1 MGGQKRKK
9 KKKKGSIFYWAVFSE
24 STFAEEQPHQADR
37 APPLPRGLCSRVNSL
52 VPASWFRDAH
62 IRAGGNGASAES
74 RRLIHERDVTVCSEI
89 SQSFVQKD
97 PWGVRSCSCLHLV
110 FLTWESVNIFC
121 ALRSPKLVC
130 QLSEK
135 YQYSGILLS
144 LSSEQIWIMKAIG
157 TII

>member
-1 MGGQKRKK
+1 MGGQKR

-52 VPASWFRDAH
+52 MPASWFRDAH

-121 ALRSPKLVC
+121 ALRSLKLVC
-130 QLSEK
+130 QLQKSTSILGFCFHYHLNK
-135 YQYSGILLS
+135 YELWKRLGR
-144 LSSEQIWIMKAIG
+144 
-157 TII
+157 